1 MRIALLAALIFGVA
15 ACGSKDGGDTSGKAP
30 AADSKSSGKA
40 DGKATNGKASAKS
53 DSKAAAGLDFPG
65 TMDGA
70 KALLQAFLKPDADH
84 AGMSKALRPT
94 SADYKTLYN
103 DAFAAKLEAQ
113 YSPAWDANALVLKPK
128 DGQTE
133 LLLFSATTDDF
144 KAGNEKAGKFPG
156 GYKKVTGELKPGQ
169 TLYRFKFVK
178 PGETLGMAFD
188 GLAHVNGRWVIVP
201 KPWRAM
207 R

>member
-1 MRIALLAALIFGVA
+1 MRLFLLAALLVTVG
-15 ACGSKDGGDTSGKAP
+15 CGSKDGDAGKTGQKAQT
-30 AADSKSSGKA
+30 AAKA
-40 DGKATNGKASAKS
+40 DGKTGGDAP
-53 DSKAAAGLDFPG
+53 KAAPSGKTLDFPG
-65 TMDGA
+65 TEAGA
-70 KALLQAFLKPDADH
+70 KALLEAFMKPGADL

-94 SADYKTLYN
+94 SADYKTLY
-103 DAFAAKLEAQ
+103 AAEFAAKLEQ
-113 YSPAWDANALVLKPK
+113 MYGPAWDAGALVLKPK
-128 DGQTE
+128 PDQTA

-144 KAGNEKAGKFPG
+144 KAGNDKATKFPG
-156 GYKKVTGELKPGQ
+156 GYKKIVDQLNPGQ

-188 GLAHVNGRWVIVP
+188 GLAHVNGHWVIVP

>member
-1 MRIALLAALIFGVA
+1 MRIALLAALIFSVA
-15 ACGSKDGGDTSGKAP
+15 ACGSKDGDGAAP
-30 AADSKSSGKA
+30 ASKGADTQKGPSKRGPADTGKP
-40 DGKATNGKASAKS
+40 K
-53 DSKAAAGLDFPG
+53 GLDFPG

-70 KALLQAFLKPDADH
+70 KALLQAFLKPGADY

-94 SADYKTLYN
+94 TADYKALYN
-103 DAFAAKLEAQ
+103 DAFAGKLEAM
-113 YSPAWDANALVLKPK
+113 YGPAWDAGALVLKPK
-128 DGQTE
+128 AGQSE

-156 GYKKVTGELKPGQ
+156 GYKKVANELKPGQ

>member
-15 ACGSKDGGDTSGKAP
+15 ACGSKDGGDTNGKAP
-30 AADSKSSGKA
+30 AADSKSGAKA
-40 DGKATNGKASAKS
+40 GEKAANGKTTKG
-53 DSKAAAGLDFPG
+53 KAAGLDFPG

-70 KALLQAFLKPDADH
+70 KALLQAFLKPGADH

-94 SADYKTLYN
+94 AADYKALYN

-128 DGQTE
+128 DGQTD

-144 KAGNEKAGKFPG
+144 KAGNEKAGKFPD

-178 PGETLGMAFD
+178 PGETAGMAFD
-188 GLAHVNGRWVIVP
+188 GLAHVNGHWVIVP

>member
-1 MRIALLAALIFGVA
+1 MRLILLAVLALAVG
-15 ACGSKDGGDTSGKAP
+15 CGSKDG
-30 AADSKSSGKA
+30 
-40 DGKATNGKASAKS
+40 
-53 DSKAAAGLDFPG
+53 DSKAPTSGEPAKAASGAAKKADAPKAAGTTRLDHPG

-70 KALLQAFLKPDADH
+70 KALLGSFLKPGADF

-94 SADYKTLYN
+94 KDDYKALYTDEFAGKL
-103 DAFAAKLEAQ
+103 DAMYA
-113 YSPAWDANALVLKPK
+113 PAWDAGALVLRPK
-128 DGQTE
+128 DGQTDM
-133 LLLFSATTDDF
+133 LLFSATAEDF
-144 KAGNEKAGKFPG
+144 KAGNEAAGKFPG
-156 GYKKVTGELKPGQ
+156 GYKKIADQMKPGI

-188 GLAHVNGRWVIVP
+188 GLSHVNGHWVIVP